1 MRQVT
6 LAEAESN
13 FTELV
18 AEAERGEVIEIE
30 KQGKVVARLM
40 GPAEVQVRRPLDV
53 ARLRKHLQSMTMQDE
68 SAGTFIR
75 KMRDEDRY

>member
-30 KQGKVVARLM
+30 KQGKVVARLVAASIS
-40 GPAEVQVRRPLDV
+40 PKKPLDIDG
-53 ARLRKHLQSMTMQDE
+53 LRAHLATMPVQDE
-68 SAGTFIR
+68 SAGDFIR